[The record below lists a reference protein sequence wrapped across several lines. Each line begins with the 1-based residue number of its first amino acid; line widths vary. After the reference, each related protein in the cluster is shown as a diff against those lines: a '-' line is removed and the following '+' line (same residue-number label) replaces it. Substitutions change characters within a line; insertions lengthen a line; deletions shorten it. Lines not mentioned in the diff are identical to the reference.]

1 MPAQSSNTTQ
11 NHDLRILH
19 LEDNPMDAELVRVI
33 LASAGIKCTIKRIET
48 REAFEDS
55 IEREVWELIISDFTL
70 PEFDGVSALGLVRK
84 KEPELPFIFVS
95 GTLGEESAVES
106 LRQGAT
112 DYILKDRMLR
122 LPASV
127 RRAVQEAQVRTERRR
142 DEQKIREQAVLLDRA
157 HDAICLTD
165 MEQRVRYWNK
175 GADHIFGWSAQEIL
189 HQNLN
194 ELLFRL
200 DDQRPLEALKHLIRS
215 EEWHGEL

>member
-1 MPAQSSNTTQ
+1 MW
-11 NHDLRILH
+11 D
-19 LEDNPMDAELVRVI
+19 
-33 LASAGIKCTIKRIET
+33 
-48 REAFEDS
+48 
-55 IEREVWELIISDFTL
+55 LIISDFTL

-175 GADHIFGWSAQEIL
+175 GAEHIFGWSAQEIV
-189 HQNLN
+189 HQSLSQ
-194 ELLFRL
+194 LLFRP
-200 DDQRPLEALKHLIRS
+200 DDQRPLEALKQLIRT
-215 EEWHGEL
+215 EEWHGELT